1 MNNKLRKL
9 QFLEI
14 ELLDEFVRICDKY
27 NLTYYLY
34 YGTLLG
40 AVRHKGFIPWDDDTD
55 VVMPRRDFECFRKV
69 APKELSSDFFF
80 HDNNVDLNNPSGLI
94 RIRKKNTVYADE
106 MSLRLNLMHYG
117 IWIDIYPLDN
127 VKSPKS
133 PLFKF
138 QIFLRT
144 FLKPIVFHRSLKN
157 LRGLPLIRKI
167 IHYLSCFLSTKT
179 WSKIRDCIYQLN
191 KNESSEYCICFYA
204 TYYGTLD
211 AKNHVRKKSDLYPP
225 VKAEFEGKEYNVP
238 NHYDY
243 LLKQIYGDY
252 MTLPPEEKR
261 TIYHNPSVWKM

>member
-80 HDNNVDLNNPSGLI
+80 HDNNVDPNNPSGLI
-94 RIRKKNTVYADE
+94 RIRKNNTVYADE

-167 IHYLSCFLSTKT
+167 IHYLSCIFPTKI
-179 WSKIRDCIYQLN
+179 WSQIRDALYKLN
-191 KNESSEYCICFYA
+191 SDDTSDYCINFYS
-204 TYYGTLD
+204 TYKI
-211 AKNHVRKKSDLYPP
+211 KNDLMPKEVFYPSIK
-225 VKAEFEGKEYNVP
+225 VEFEGRKFNVP
-238 NHYDY
+238 CHWNYV
-243 LLKQIYGDY
+243 LKQIYGDY